1 MDRSRFT
8 PVLMLCAVIL
18 LGGCAAG
25 RSVVTTTFDP
35 GVNPATGTA
44 VRVEPVEDARVFT
57 AAPPQADMPSLMNAD
72 EIGNKAITSRAIA
85 RKRGGF
91 GAALGDVLL
100 PEGESVQQ
108 LSRAAVVRALRDAGY
123 RVSSPGD
130 PGYAEAVP
138 IKVRIDEFWSW
149 FSPGFAAV
157 AVNFRGKLHLQGNI
171 APVTTGTSYSAE
183 VQDRMQAVFE
193 SDWAAVVS
201 KGVAALSESV
211 RKGLAGNRPAGKP

>member
-1 MDRSRFT
+1 
-8 PVLMLCAVIL
+8 
-18 LGGCAAG
+18 
-25 RSVVTTTFDP
+25 
-35 GVNPATGTA
+35 
-44 VRVEPVEDARVFT
+44 
-57 AAPPQADMPSLMNAD
+57 MPSLMNAE
-72 EIGNKAITSRAIA
+72 EISNKSITSRAIA

-100 PEGESVQQ
+100 PEGQSVQQ

-123 RVSSPGD
+123 RVSAPGD
-130 PGYAEAVP
+130 QGYAEAIP

-149 FSPGFAAV
+149 FSPGFASV
-157 AVNFRGKLHLQGNI
+157 AVSFRGKLYLQGN
-171 APVTTGTSYSAE
+171 VTPIVAGASYSAE

-211 RKGLAGNRPAGKP
+211 RKGLAATSIPGAK

>member
-1 MDRSRFT
+1 MSKSRFL
-8 PVLMLCAVIL
+8 PLLLLSIVLL

-25 RSVVTTTFDP
+25 RSVVTTAFDP
-35 GVNPATGTA
+35 GVNPATGTT
-44 VRVEPVEDARVFT
+44 VRIEPVEDARVFT

-72 EIGNKAITSRAIA
+72 ELGNKAITSRAIA

-108 LSRAAVVRALRDAGY
+108 LSRAAVTRALRETGY
-123 RVSSPGD
+123 RVAAPGES
-130 PGYAEAVP
+130 GYADAIP
-138 IKVRIDEFWSW
+138 IRVRIDEFWSW
-149 FSPGFAAV
+149 FSPGFAQV
-157 AVNFRGKLHLQGNI
+157 AVSFRGKLHLQGNI
-171 APVTTGTSYSAE
+171 GPVAAGASYSAE

-193 SDWAAVVS
+193 SDWAAVVT

-211 RKGLAGNRPAGKP
+211 RKGLAGNRPPGAP